1 MTILAIDTAANFCA
15 ACLYD
20 PHSQKVLAQKSED
33 LGRGHAERLLYLIDA
48 CFTHAKLSPHDVTR
62 VAVSVGPGSFTGIR
76 VGVAAARGLAL
87 AVKVPVV
94 GVTTFS
100 VIAEEYL
107 AEAPI
112 GDFAV
117 LLKGGRGQIFAQQF
131 SKAGDEDQTP
141 FIITDAGDSKMCE
154 PLENL
159 HSFIGNAADDFDEAR
174 AVTGFDRATGNIQ
187 TYAKL
192 GATSTLPPKPLYLR
206 SADAKINANFALPH
220 AAVT

>member
-20 PHSQKVLAQKSED
+20 PHSQNVLAQKSED
-33 LGRGHAERLLYLIDA
+33 LGRGHAERLLCLVDA
-48 CFTHAKLSPHDVTR
+48 CFTHAQLSPQDLTR

-94 GVTTFS
+94 GVTTFNA
-100 VIAEEYL
+100 IAREYIS
-107 AEAPI
+107 ETPVD
-112 GDFAV
+112 DFAV
-117 LLKGGRGQIFAQQF
+117 LLKGGRGQVFAQKF
-131 SKAGDEDQTP
+131 SKEGDEDQDP
-141 FIITDAGDSKMCE
+141 FIITDAGDSKMRE

-159 HSFIGNAADDFDEAR
+159 HRFIGNAADDFDEAR
-174 AVTGFDRATGNIQ
+174 AVAGFDRATGSIQ

-220 AAVT
+220 AVVT

>member
-15 ACLYD
+15 VCLYD
-20 PHSQKVLAQKSED
+20 THSQNVLAQNNED
-33 LGRGHAERLLYLIDA
+33 LGRGHAERLLCLIDA
-48 CFTHAKLSPHDVTR
+48 CFIQAQLSPQDLTR

-100 VIAEEYL
+100 AIADEYL

-117 LLKGGRGQIFAQQF
+117 LLKGGRGQIFAQKF
-131 SKAGDEDQTP
+131 SKEGDKDQDP
-141 FIITDAGDSKMCE
+141 FIITDKGDSKMRE

-174 AVTGFDRATGNIQ
+174 AAAGFDRATGNIQ

-192 GATSTLPPKPLYLR
+192 GATSTLPPRPLYLR